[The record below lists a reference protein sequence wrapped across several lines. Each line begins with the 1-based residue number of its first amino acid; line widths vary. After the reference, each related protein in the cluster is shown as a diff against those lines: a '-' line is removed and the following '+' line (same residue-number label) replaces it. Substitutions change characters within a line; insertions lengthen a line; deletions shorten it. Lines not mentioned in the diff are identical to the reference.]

1 MLGCGRVGRRSCG
14 NKLRPPTAPQFLT
27 KVGCS
32 DVKDWCL
39 IHWKMSLS
47 ELLTLA
53 AKAVQFCSKIMVQSR
68 NGSLK

>member
-39 IHWKMSLS
+39 IHCIADIFGK
-47 ELLTLA
+47 
-53 AKAVQFCSKIMVQSR
+53 
-68 NGSLK
+68 